1 MTFQE
6 YYIKE
11 KEAVGGSMPTAF
23 LQRIATAAIVS
34 TDTAYQWAT
43 GWRNPSNAAA
53 ELVSRELGIPVDELF
68 PNSRTSKVRKSLG
81 AAMLIAGLVLAV
93 CTMDGSA
100 YEIPVRFAGVGLVA
114 AGGFVGNLFKKGG
127 ER

>member
-1 MTFQE
+1 MNFQE
-6 YYIKE
+6 LYQQEKE
-11 KEAVGGSMPTAF
+11 KCGGAKPTAF
-23 LQRIATAAIVS
+23 LHRVAVATVS
-34 TDTAYQWAT
+34 SVDAVYNWAL
-43 GWRNPSNAAA
+43 GLRNPSSSAA
-53 ELVSRELGIPVDELF
+53 ELASRELGIPAEELF

-81 AAMLIAGLVLAV
+81 ASMLIAGILLAV

-127 ER
+127 EK

>member
-6 YYIKE
+6 IYNQE
-11 KEAVGGSMPTAF
+11 KQKAGGSMPTAF
-23 LQRIATAAIVS
+23 LAEIAEAAMVS
-34 TDTAYQWAT
+34 SDTAYQWAT
-43 GWRNPSNAAA
+43 GHRNPSRAAA
-53 ELVSRELGIPVDELF
+53 HLVANHLGIPADELF
-68 PNSRTSKVRKSLG
+68 PRDVRSMAG